1 MRKKDKFIFYLGL
14 IVAPYFSLLI
24 GIIAVTFVISIP
36 FLALPLKGIISLIAF
51 PILCFKIY
59 RKVHRYQLR
68 KYTRDLEQSSK
79 DKIISLA
86 QNWWNFH
93 VVIFPV
99 LMVLIL
105 LAIPSFVS
113 IKYVPSSSVVKNELV
128 YGVKE
133 CVVRNANNKSTKFGD
148 VQSFSRKYSK
158 FKIKSLDPN
167 SCFKAKAFP
176 KDKRE
181 TWFEID
187 YDPAT
192 GKLSKTC
199 GDSSKSGCEEGN
211 TW

>member
-1 MRKKDKFIFYLGL
+1 MRKKDKFIFYLGG

-24 GIIAVTFVISIP
+24 WIIAVTFVMYIP
-36 FLALPLKGIISLIAF
+36 FLALPLKGIITVIVF

-59 RKVHRYQLR
+59 RKVQRYQLR
-68 KYTRDLEQSSK
+68 KYTKDLEQSSK

-86 QNWWNFH
+86 QNWLNFH
-93 VVIFPV
+93 VVIFAV
-99 LMVLIL
+99 SIL
-105 LAIPSFVS
+105 LAIVTPMFVS
-113 IKYVPSSSVVKNELV
+113 IKTVPSSSVVKNVLV
-128 YGVKE
+128 NGVKE

-148 VQSFSRKYSK
+148 VQSFSGKYSK

>member
-1 MRKKDKFIFYLGL
+1 M
-14 IVAPYFSLLI
+14 
-24 GIIAVTFVISIP
+24 SIP
-36 FLALPLKGIISLIAF
+36 FLALPLKGIITVIVF

-59 RKVHRYQLR
+59 RKVQRYQLR
-68 KYTRDLEQSSK
+68 KYTKDLEQSSK

-86 QNWWNFH
+86 QNWLNFH
-93 VVIFPV
+93 VVIFA
-99 LMVLIL
+99 MSIL
-105 LAIPSFVS
+105 LAIVTPMLVS
-113 IKYVPSSSVVKNELV
+113 IKTVPSSSVVKNVLV
-128 YGVKE
+128 NGAKE

-148 VQSFSRKYSK
+148 VQSFSGKYSK